1 MPHFINPDLSGD
13 YHMHTIN
20 YSDWFNTIDEMVI
33 QAWKIWLK
41 KIAIT
46 DHSRAHTTKKWIPLT
61 TFRESWIPVRRQNIH
76 NDVEVEFGVE
86 GDLLNNQW
94 DVCLDIQHSEWWFTL
109 LSVHKLYQDLEEITK
124 AYINAIE
131 KHHAKIDCIGHP
143 DFARITKH
151 MNIKKVADCCNAY
164 NLPIEF
170 NCANFVNWTTDMKAC
185 HTFLRHIDTVYINSD
200 AHTLY
205 ELSTLRK
212 KWINR
217 LIENWYLEE
226 EHRI

>member
-1 MPHFINPDLSGD
+1 MPHFINPDLSWD

-20 YSDWFNTIDEMVI
+20 YSDGFNTIDEMVT
-33 QAWKIWLK
+33 QAWKVWLK

-46 DHSRAHTTKKWIPLT
+46 DHSRVHTTNKWIPLT
-61 TFRESWIPVRRQNIH
+61 TFRESWKPVRRQNIH

-86 GDLLNNQW
+86 GDLLNSQW
-94 DVCLDIQHSEWWFTL
+94 DVCLDIQNVEGWFTL
-109 LSVHKLYQDLEEITK
+109 LSIHKLFNDLEEVTT

-131 KHHAKIDCIGHP
+131 RHHSKIDCIWHP
-143 DFARITKH
+143 DFSRITKF
-151 MNIKKVADCCNAY
+151 MDVKKIADCCNAY

-170 NCANFVNWTTDMKAC
+170 NCANFVNWTTDMEAC
-185 HTFLRHIDTVYINSD
+185 RIFLENIDSVYINSD

-212 KWINR
+212 KWISW
-217 LIENWYLEE
+217 LIEMGYLEE
-226 EHRI
+226 KHRI